1 MRSEDVEYTRFGNK
15 KGPSY
20 QQLIDMCSAAWHSHD
35 KDIVRASFVH
45 TGVTN
50 TGKVDYDILHS
61 KLRMLMKGEEG
72 PCMEEDQEKAGLTDY
87 EEEEEESDDEQL
99 PDI

>member
-1 MRSEDVEYTRFGNK
+1 MEDEHNKTFRESDLEDANLSSISDIDFG
-15 KGPSY
+15 
-20 QQLIDMCSAAWHSHD
+20 
-35 KDIVRASFVH
+35 
-45 TGVTN
+45 
-50 TGKVDYDILHS
+50 ILHS

-72 PCMEEDQEKAGLTDY
+72 PCMEENQEKTGLTDDEE